1 MDRKVKIGLKVITAM
16 IRTTAILNNGDVLQ
30 DVPVSRVKESDVK
43 WYWVDFNEP
52 TERDIRMLK
61 RFFQFHPLAIE
72 DCLDDFSE
80 RPKLDF
86 YDGYI
91 FVLMHAIRRTT
102 LESYEVNLFVNSR
115 FIVTFHKEPV
125 KEINN
130 LWKTV
135 KEEGGQLSPFTIMHG
150 IVDRLVDEYFPL
162 IYSIEDRLNTIEEN
176 TNEDSDSNLMDE
188 LFDIRHE
195 MSKLRRIL
203 IPMRDLLYRISNSGR
218 LNSLKEEQLY
228 FNDVYDHL
236 IKQVEMLE
244 SYREFSADIRDNYL
258 SINSDK
264 MNNIMMTLTVIT
276 TIFMPL
282 TFIAGLYGMNF
293 VYMPELNEHN
303 GYFIVLG
310 VMAVI
315 AFIMFGFFVKIGWL
329 KFGTRKRRRK
339 RRLLKLK

>member
-1 MDRKVKIGLKVITAM
+1 M
-16 IRTTAILNNGDVLQ
+16 IRTSAVLNDGSVIQGVSL
-30 DVPVSRVKESDVK
+30 SRVKEEDIK
-43 WYWVDFNEP
+43 WYWVDFSEP
-52 TERDIRMLK
+52 TEREIRVMK
-61 RFFQFHPLAIE
+61 RFFRFHPLAIE
-72 DCLDDFSE
+72 DCLDDFSQ

-91 FVLMHAIRRTT
+91 FVLMHAIDRKS
-102 LESYEVNLFVNSR
+102 LDSYEVNLFVNSR
-115 FIVTFHKEPV
+115 FIVTFHKQPV
-125 KEINN
+125 NELNK
-130 LWKTV
+130 LWDMF
-135 KEEGGQLSPFTIMHG
+135 KEEGVDQTPFTIMHG
-150 IVDRLVDEYFPL
+150 AVDRIVDEYFPL
-162 IYSIEDRLNTIEEN
+162 IYSIEDRLNSIEEH
-176 TNEDSDSNLMDE
+176 TNEDPDSNLMDE

-195 MSKLRRIL
+195 MSKLRRTL
-203 IPMRDLLYRISNSGR
+203 VPMRDLLYRISNSGR

-310 VMAVI
+310 VMALI
-315 AFIMFGFFVKIGWL
+315 AAIMFGFFVKIGWL
-329 KFGTRKRRRK
+329 KFGTKKRRRK

>member
-1 MDRKVKIGLKVITAM
+1 M
-16 IRTTAILNNGDVLQ
+16 IRTSAILKNGDVLQ
-30 DVPVSRVKESDVK
+30 DVAVNRIKESDIK

-52 TERDIRMLK
+52 SDSDIRMMK
-61 RFFQFHPLAIE
+61 QFFRFHPLAIE

-86 YDGYI
+86 YEGYI
-91 FVLMHAIRRTT
+91 FVLMHAINRNS
-102 LESYEVNLFVNSR
+102 LESYEVNLFVNSS
-115 FIVTFHKEPV
+115 FIVTFHKKHV
-125 KEINN
+125 NEIDN
-130 LWKTV
+130 LWKIV
-135 KEEGGQLSPFTIMHG
+135 KEEGGELSPFTIMHG
-150 IVDRLVDEYFPL
+150 IVDRIVDQYFPM
-162 IYSIEDRLNTIEEN
+162 IYSIEDRLNSIEEN
-176 TNEDSDSNLMDE
+176 TNEDSDSNLMDR

-195 MSKLRRIL
+195 MSKLRRTL
-203 IPMRDLLYRISNSGR
+203 VPMRDLLYRISNSGR

-310 VMAVI
+310 VMTGI
-315 AFIMFGFFVKIGWL
+315 ALIMFGFFVKIGWL
-329 KFGTRKRRRK
+329 TFGTKKRRRK
-339 RRLLKLK
+339 RRLLRLK